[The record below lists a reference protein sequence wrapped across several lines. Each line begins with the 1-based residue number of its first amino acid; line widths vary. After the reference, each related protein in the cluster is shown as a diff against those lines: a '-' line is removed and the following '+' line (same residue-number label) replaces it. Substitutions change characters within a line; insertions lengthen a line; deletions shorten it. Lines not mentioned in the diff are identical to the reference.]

1 MEGWALYA
9 EWLGTELGV
18 YKDDPFS
25 DLGRLRDEML
35 RAVRLV
41 VDTGIHYKHWT
52 RERAIDYM
60 QDETG
65 MPEGTVVSEVERY
78 IVNPAQACAYKV
90 GMMSIRAARE
100 RAQTALGPRFDADAL
115 KAFHDVVLRAGALPL
130 EVLDEQVDGWIRN
143 QRQVGPAQE
152 AVDGP
157 GAHR

>member
-1 MEGWALYA
+1 
-9 EWLGTELGV
+9 
-18 YKDDPFS
+18 
-25 DLGRLRDEML
+25 
-35 RAVRLV
+35 
-41 VDTGIHYKHWT
+41 
-52 RERAIDYM
+52 
-60 QDETG
+60 

-143 QRQVGPAQE
+143 QRRVGPAQD